1 MKKEN
6 LDKLASDLQ
15 ALGAESLLNDE
26 QKGRM
31 LLKIEGA
38 ARLSDK
44 LVQMA
49 EEKYLSDGLRHRMLQ
64 AIRQTIEER
73 GSQPFWQSWWLFRNW
88 RSSVAT
94 FLIAL
99 FGLSI
104 VVVSP
109 FELRTTRASKW
120 TFLTEVKGEV
130 FVNRNGRT
138 MSVDKNFVLEEGDLI
153 FTRSDSFVTVRYLDD
168 SVTRLGDNTS
178 LEIKRLYVR
187 PDNAV
192 ETEVELQLISG
203 QIWAS
208 VYNLIDEDAHF
219 AVETDTALANVS
231 SKAAFEISSENSVTT
246 LAVFDNVVDL
256 SDKQGSKQVQPVLSG
271 FKAEVK
277 MTEQPASG
285 KVKLATITVAKNIN
299 EDDWAKLNL
308 GLDKQHQKL
317 LKDENIQLAANSTA
331 LDESL
336 VGTIADW
343 KDGTK
348 ALFANADIE
357 KARQKFLSVQL
368 GFMKAQK
375 LLQANDAQSRREAT
389 PLILQYKT
397 GVKEIMADY
406 QNLRAK
412 DQGQAD
418 KLFSWMKE
426 EIDLQRKSFS
436 LILPGDKLFIAK
448 EALSDAASNF
458 AQDSA
463 QKTEFYLA
471 NSKNRLIEMQGMIDN
486 GDITGAEGALRSYVN
501 GLNELVANVEKVD
514 VAKLQGSLFN
524 LLNEQT
530 DQVKLLASIE
540 QKLKNKT
547 LTDLAEAVHKVK
559 LESVT
564 KLVAVV
570 KTYYNNGIPMLMV
583 MDLKNTVI
591 TYLGREDGVVR
602 SRMIQDLEL
611 VLQNYPEYRS
621 VKHPQINRSAI
632 DGQQSEIIIE
642 VQSTEE
648 VALHSAAEEQL
659 DSGEEQP

>member
-570 KTYYNNGIPMLMV
+570 KTYYSNGIPMLMV

-621 VKHPQINRSAI
+621 VKRPQINRSAI

-659 DSGEEQP
+659 DSGEEQA

>member
-6 LDKLASDLQ
+6 LDKLAADLQ
-15 ALGAESLLNDE
+15 ALGAESLLNEE
-26 QKGRM
+26 QKGQLMMR
-31 LLKIEGA
+31 IESSV
-38 ARLSDK
+38 RLSEK
-44 LVQMA
+44 LDQIA
-49 EEKYLSDGLRHRMLQ
+49 EERYLSDGLRRRMFQ
-64 AIRQTIEER
+64 SIRQTVEEK
-73 GSQPFWQSWWLFRNW
+73 GEQPFWHSWWIFRNW

-94 FLIAL
+94 FLIAI
-99 FGLSI
+99 FGLSL

-109 FELRTTRASKW
+109 LELRTTRAAKW

-138 MSVDKNFVLEEGDLI
+138 MAVDKNFVLEEGDLI
-153 FTRSDSFVTVRYLDD
+153 FTRNDSFVTVRYLDD

-178 LEIKRLYVR
+178 LEIKKLYVR

-192 ETEVELQLISG
+192 QTEVELQLISG

-277 MTEQPASG
+277 MADQPANG
-285 KVKLATITVAKNIN
+285 KTKLATITVAKNTN
-299 EDDWAKLNL
+299 EDDWAKMNL
-308 GLDKQHQKL
+308 GLDKEHQKV
-317 LKDENIQLAANSTA
+317 LKEENIQLAANSTA

-343 KDGTK
+343 KDSTK

-357 KARQKFLSVQL
+357 KTRQRFLSIQL
-368 GFMKAQK
+368 GFLKAQK
-375 LLQANDAQSRREAT
+375 LLQNNDAQSRRDAT

-406 QNLRAK
+406 QNLRSK
-412 DQGQAD
+412 DQVQAD
-418 KLFSWMKE
+418 KLIAWMKE
-426 EIDLQRKSFS
+426 EIDLQRKSSS
-436 LILPGDKLFIAK
+436 LILPGDRLFIAK

-463 QKTEFYLA
+463 EKTEYYLA
-471 NSKNRLIEMQGMIDN
+471 NSKTRLIEMQGMIDN

-540 QKLKNKT
+540 QKLNNKN
-547 LTDLAEAVHKVK
+547 LTNLADAVHKVK
-559 LESVT
+559 LDSVT

-570 KTYYNNGIPMLMV
+570 KSYHKSGIPMLMV

-591 TYLGREDGVVR
+591 SYLGREDGSVR
-602 SRMIQDLEL
+602 SRMIQDLEQ
-611 VLQNYPEYRS
+611 VLQDYPEYRS
-621 VKHPQINRSAI
+621 VKHPQVNRSAI

-642 VQSTEE
+642 VESTEE
-648 VALHSAAEEQL
+648 VALHAAPEELL
-659 DSGEEQP
+659 DSSEKQA

>member
-6 LDKLASDLQ
+6 LDKLAADLQ
-15 ALGAESLLNDE
+15 ALGAESLLNEE
-26 QKGRM
+26 QKGQLMMR
-31 LLKIEGA
+31 IESSV
-38 ARLSDK
+38 RLSEK
-44 LVQMA
+44 LDQIA
-49 EEKYLSDGLRHRMLQ
+49 EERYLSDGLRRRMFQ
-64 AIRQTIEER
+64 SIRQTVEEK
-73 GSQPFWQSWWLFRNW
+73 GEQPFWQSWWIFRNW

-94 FLIAL
+94 FLIAI
-99 FGLSI
+99 FGLSL

-109 FELRTTRASKW
+109 LELRTTRAAKW

-138 MSVDKNFVLEEGDLI
+138 MAVDKNFVLEEGDLI
-153 FTRSDSFVTVRYLDD
+153 FTRNDSFVTVRYLDD

-178 LEIKRLYVR
+178 LEIKKLYVR

-192 ETEVELQLISG
+192 QTEVELQLISG

-277 MTEQPASG
+277 MANQPANG
-285 KVKLATITVAKNIN
+285 KTKLATITVAKNTN
-299 EDDWAKLNL
+299 EDDWAKMNL
-308 GLDKQHQKL
+308 GLDKEHQKV
-317 LKDENIQLAANSTA
+317 LKEENIQLAANSTA

-343 KDGTK
+343 KDSTK

-357 KARQKFLSVQL
+357 KTRQRFLSIQL
-368 GFMKAQK
+368 GFLKAQK
-375 LLQANDAQSRREAT
+375 LLQNNDAQSRRDAT

-406 QNLRAK
+406 QNLRSK
-412 DQGQAD
+412 DQVQAD
-418 KLFSWMKE
+418 KLIAWMKE
-426 EIDLQRKSFS
+426 EIDLQRKSSS
-436 LILPGDKLFIAK
+436 LILPGDRLFIAK

-463 QKTEFYLA
+463 EKTEYYLA
-471 NSKNRLIEMQGMIDN
+471 NSKTRLIEMQGMIDN

-540 QKLKNKT
+540 QKLNNKN
-547 LTDLAEAVHKVK
+547 LTNLADAVHKVK
-559 LESVT
+559 LDSVT

-570 KTYYNNGIPMLMV
+570 KSYHKSGIPMLMV

-591 TYLGREDGVVR
+591 TYLGREDGSVR
-602 SRMIQDLEL
+602 SRMIQDLET
-611 VLQNYPEYRS
+611 VLQDYPEYRS
-621 VKHPQINRSAI
+621 VKHPQVNRSAI

-642 VQSTEE
+642 VESTEE
-648 VALHSAAEEQL
+648 VALHAAPEELL
-659 DSGEEQP
+659 DSSEKQA